1 MSPELE
7 AKIITTYPKMFP
19 QKDSSKSPI
28 NMFGIETGD
37 GWYTLIDTLCS
48 DIQGQ
53 IDNSQDRDT
62 PIPQVVLLQVKE
74 KFGTLRFYYS
84 GGNDLIRGM
93 AWFAESMSAHICETC
108 GKPGVLRGGGWV
120 LTACDD
126 HSRGKLP
133 LSEIKDPD

>member
-7 AKIITTYPKMFP
+7 AKIITKYPKMFP
-19 QKDSSKSPI
+19 GADGSRLAI
-28 NMFGIETGD
+28 DMFGIETGD

-48 DIQGQ
+48 DIQGM
-53 IDNSQDRDT
+53 IDNSQDREN
-62 PIPQVVLLQVKE
+62 PITQVVLIQVKE

-93 AWFAESMSAHICETC
+93 AWFAESMSEHICETC
-108 GKPGVLRGGGWV
+108 GKPGVLRGGGWLV
-120 LTACDD
+120 TACDE

-133 LSEIKDPD
+133 MSEVKNTF

>member
-7 AKIITTYPKMFP
+7 AKIISKYPKMFP
-19 QKDSSKSPI
+19 QPDGSKLAI
-28 NMFGIETGD
+28 DMFGIETGD
-37 GWYTLIDTLCS
+37 GWYTLLDTLCG
-48 DIQGQ
+48 DIQGI
-53 IDNSQDRDT
+53 IDNSQNREN

-93 AWFAESMSAHICETC
+93 AWFAESMSEHICETC

-120 LTACDD
+120 VTACDE
-126 HSRGKLP
+126 HSNGKLP
-133 LSEIKDPD
+133 MSEIKNPY